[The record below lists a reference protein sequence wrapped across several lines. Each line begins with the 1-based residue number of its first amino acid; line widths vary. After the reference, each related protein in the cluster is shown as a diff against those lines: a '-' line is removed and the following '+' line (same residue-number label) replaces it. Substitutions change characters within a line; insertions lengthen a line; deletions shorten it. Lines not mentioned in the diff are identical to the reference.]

1 MAHDLPMVGG
11 CEHAHGLGSALLVSQ
26 ELVAAAAAGATHVAV
41 ASGASPGLAARLVAR
56 AIREIWP
63 LGGQSSPQ
71 FYDIASGENFDTL
84 ETHVAVSKGEAS
96 IVENADLALPVAQS
110 HVIDAMAEVACRGEA
125 PILESEDS
133 AFPVAQS
140 HFIDAK
146 AEAACGDEASTLEN
160 DDLAFPVA
168 QSHFIDAKAEAA
180 CGGEASILE
189 SEDPAFLVAQSHFID
204 AKAEA
209 ACWGEASIPENDD
222 LAFPVAQAHFFDAKA
237 EVTWRGEPS
246 VLENGDL
253 ALSVAQ
259 SHFIDAQAEPVRRGE
274 ASILENGDDLAFP
287 VAQSHF
293 VDAKAWSARRGEA
306 PILESDDLAF
316 PVVQSHFID
325 AKEWLVKQE
334 SDAVARPAR
343 GRRRGRKPASLLSDA
358 STAAST
364 TVLEV
369 AQLPR
374 PPESRADAVVSSGAS
389 SAPATIR
396 AATAWRL
403 MRLDSPLWQ
412 LQATVDELYAKFVP
426 LLQQGYSEV
435 DGVVLVEVEFVRQSL
450 LACMDDQPV
459 FDEHWNAILEDMC
472 LQAALDDP
480 GAL

>member
-133 AFPVAQS
+133 AFP
-140 HFIDAK
+140 
-146 AEAACGDEASTLEN
+146 
-160 DDLAFPVA
+160 
-168 QSHFIDAKAEAA
+168 
-180 CGGEASILE
+180 
-189 SEDPAFLVAQSHFID
+189 VAQSHFID